1 MRLLYFIPLLSTKGG
16 QERTLIDKANW
27 LAEHCHEVLFVTYAN
42 DGSVAYWLHDKVK
55 HIDFACPFFH
65 IYQSSFF
72 CRFHAALKLK
82 RIFRQKMKETITT
95 FQPDAI
101 VVAFPLTEFFLD
113 DLIKVVGRTPVIV
126 ESHLAYGYEAIK
138 RGFTEKI
145 LDVFFSP
152 QRAINKSD
160 LLVALTE
167 RDAKIWRRH
176 HHRVWVI
183 PNPVTYY
190 PVPLPHVE
198 KKDGRIICV
207 GRISPQKRFDRMVDA
222 FALIAEKYPKW
233 HIDIYGAG
241 EEQGLFLL
249 NQQIRARGLEGRVI
263 VYPPVN
269 DIYAEYQRSQF
280 LVVSSDFEGFGLV
293 IVEAMACGI
302 PVVATDCPSG
312 PSEIIDDGKTGLLAK
327 MDVKDLAEKIEWMIT
342 HEEERKNMGA
352 QAYEAAAKYK
362 KELIIPEL
370 EKAYMSVIG

>member
-27 LAEHCHEVLFVTYAN
+27 LAEHGHEVLFVTYAN
-42 DGSVAYWLHDKVK
+42 DGPLAYSLNEKVK

-113 DLIKVVGRTPVIV
+113 DLIRIVGRTPVIV
-126 ESHLAYGYEAIK
+126 ESHLAYGYEAIE
-138 RGFTEKI
+138 RGYTEKI
-145 LDVFFSP
+145 LDVFFPP
-152 QRAINKSD
+152 QRAVRKSD

-167 RDAKIWRRH
+167 RDAKIWRKH
-176 HHRVWVI
+176 HHRVCVI
-183 PNPVTYY
+183 PNPITYY
-190 PVPLPHVE
+190 PVPLPNVE
-198 KKDGRIICV
+198 KIDGRIICV

-222 FALIAEKYPKW
+222 FALIADKYPKW
-233 HIDIYGAG
+233 RIDIYGGG

-269 DIYAEYQRSQF
+269 DIYVEYQRSQF
-280 LVVSSDFEGFGLV
+280 LVLSSDFEGFGLV

-302 PVVATDCPSG
+302 PVIATDCPSG

-327 MDVKDLAEKIEWMIT
+327 MDVKDLADKMEWMIT

-352 QAYEAAAKYK
+352 QAYEAVARYRKDI
-362 KELIIPEL
+362 IIPEW
-370 EKAYMSVIG
+370 EKAYMSVIE